1 VIRCARI
8 LVTSGS
14 EDSVDGTMT
23 TTDGHVVRAC
33 APAELS
39 QQIEVFRPDLVV
51 IDLRDS
57 RPDDLPSMVHRLGA
71 SYRPLVLCTAAERR
85 VTSAALEA
93 GADACLE
100 APYTADDLAVQVRA
114 ILRRAAGITHSVI
127 DAGPL
132 IIDESSHTVS
142 FDDTPI
148 TLPAK
153 EFGLLVALARDA
165 GTVLSKRT
173 LLERLWAFDAYDE
186 NLVEVHVCRLRKL
199 LPPEA
204 AAMVRTVRG
213 IGYVWRDENAQ
224 GRRG

>member
-1 VIRCARI
+1 MGGLIDDEGTG
-8 LVTSGS
+8 L
-14 EDSVDGTMT
+14 DDGVG
-23 TTDGHVVRAC
+23 D
-33 APAELS
+33 P
-39 QQIEVFRPDLVV
+39 
-51 IDLRDS
+51 
-57 RPDDLPSMVHRLGA
+57 
-71 SYRPLVLCTAAERR
+71 
-85 VTSAALEA
+85 
-93 GADACLE
+93 
-100 APYTADDLAVQVRA
+100 
-114 ILRRAAGITHSVI
+114 RRAPGVTHSI
-127 DAGPL
+127 IQAGSL

-142 FDDTPI
+142 FDDAPV

-213 IGYVWRDENAQ
+213 VGYVWRDENAQ
-224 GRRG
+224 GRRT